1 LSSSQAP
8 LEVWG
13 KTPIVVATIVANIAT
28 ITMTSSNSTQFR
40 PPSGRRFVIMIV
52 VLCPL
57 DASANVKGT
66 QSTLPEPQVPDKSFD
81 EVCKVGGGSVKT
93 TAVL

>member
-1 LSSSQAP
+1 VVR
-8 LEVWG
+8 E

-28 ITMTSSNSTQFR
+28 TTMTSSNSTQFR
-40 PPSGRRFVIMIV
+40 PPSGRRFVIMVV

-57 DASANVKGT
+57 DVSANVKGT
-66 QSTLPEPQVPDKSFD
+66 QSTLAEPQVPDKSLN
-81 EVCKVGGGSVKT
+81 EVCKVGTRSVKT